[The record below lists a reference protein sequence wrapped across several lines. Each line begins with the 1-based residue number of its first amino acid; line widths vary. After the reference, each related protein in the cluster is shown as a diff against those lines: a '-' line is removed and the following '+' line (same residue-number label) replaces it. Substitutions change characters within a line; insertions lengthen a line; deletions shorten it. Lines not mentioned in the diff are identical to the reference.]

1 MRKRDVRAPGLALLL
16 LALAGVLAGSP
27 RGATA
32 ATLKVTPPKIDV
44 RAQKLANGLQIYLIE
59 DHSVPV
65 ADVQVWYHVGSKNE
79 RTGRTGFAHLF
90 EHLMFKGSANVGPE
104 EHAAFITQIGGRF
117 NAETEFDRTMYYET
131 IPSNYLE
138 RILWMEADRMQSL
151 DVSAENFHS
160 ERDVVKEER
169 RLRIDNPP
177 FGRLFEVVL
186 NKSFTTH
193 PYRILPI
200 GSMADLDAATLEDV
214 RAFHSTYYVPN
225 NATLVISGDFK
236 PEQALAWVQKYFGSI
251 PEGKPISRE
260 IAQEP
265 AQTQERRAQAY
276 DANAPLPAVIF
287 SYHIP
292 EARNPD
298 IAALEVAGNILSN
311 GESSR
316 LYKKMVYEQQMAL
329 AAGGQTLALED
340 PGVFYFYAILQ
351 GSQKAED
358 GEKSLQE
365 EVARIQAQPATQ
377 EEIEK
382 AKNQL
387 IADLV
392 FGRQRVS
399 QKGEAVAYASV
410 ILGDVSLAN
419 RQIEEYKKVTA
430 EDVQRVAQ
438 KYFRTDNRTVV
449 TMLPAAL
456 QPKEGD
462 GKKEGKP

>member
-1 MRKRDVRAPGLALLL
+1 MWKRTVLALGVV
-16 LALAGVLAGSP
+16 ALATIDPRTA

-32 ATLKVTPPKIDV
+32 ASLKVTPPRIEV
-44 RAQKLANGLQIYLIE
+44 REQKLANGLQVYLVE

-79 RTGRTGFAHLF
+79 RKGRSGFAHLF

-117 NAETEFDRTMYYET
+117 NAETEFDRTMYFET
-131 IPSNYLE
+131 VPSNYLE

-151 DVSAENFHS
+151 DVSEENFRS

-186 NKSFTTH
+186 DKTFTTH
-193 PYRILPI
+193 PYKILPI
-200 GSMADLDAATLEDV
+200 GSMADLDAATIEDV
-214 RAFHSTYYVPN
+214 RAFHSLYYVPN
-225 NATLVISGDFK
+225 NATLVISGDLDS
-236 PEQALAWVQKYFGSI
+236 ATTMRWVEKYFGPI
-251 PEGKPISRE
+251 PQGSPIPRE
-260 IAQEP
+260 IPREP
-265 AQTQERRAQAY
+265 AQTAERRATAY
-276 DANAPLPAVIF
+276 DVNTPLPVVIF
-287 SYHIP
+287 AYHIP
-292 EARNPD
+292 EARHPD
-298 IAALEVAGNILSN
+298 LAALEVAGNILSN

-316 LYKKMVYEQQMAL
+316 LYKKLVYEQQMAL
-329 AAGGQTLALED
+329 AAGGETLALED

-351 GSQKAED
+351 GSHKAEE
-358 GEKSLQE
+358 GETSLQE
-365 EVARIQAQPATQ
+365 EVARIQSQPATQ
-377 EEIEK
+377 DELEK

-387 IADLV
+387 IAQLV
-392 FGRQRVS
+392 FDRERVS
-399 QKGEAVAYASV
+399 EKGQAVAYASV

-430 EDVQRVAQ
+430 EDVQRVART
-438 KYFRTDNRTVV
+438 YFRPENRTVV

-456 QPKEGD
+456 QPKTGEAP
-462 GKKEGKP
+462 KEGKP